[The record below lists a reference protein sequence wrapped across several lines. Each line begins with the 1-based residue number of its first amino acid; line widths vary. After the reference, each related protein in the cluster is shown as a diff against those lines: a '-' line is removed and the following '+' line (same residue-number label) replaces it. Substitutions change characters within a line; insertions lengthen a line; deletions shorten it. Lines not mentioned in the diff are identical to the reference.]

1 MQDKE
6 EIRNKLSHQ
15 SLVKFDDITNSRVLG
30 ANCHIRLI
38 GEIMLES
45 SERTDLSVD
54 ERLDLVQKVATFF
67 EETRGQQS
75 RAIYNA
81 IVQMVSH
88 DESLP
93 NVERMQLIRKQI
105 QMYEIKAAENLNT
118 LLEYACHISENM
130 NSMMVFDYS
139 STVNEFIKKLDRKRE
154 IYVPESRAL
163 DGGKPY
169 LSAAVE
175 GGHDVHF
182 IADTT
187 MFVAMRKCQAVFMG
201 AETIYPDGTV
211 FNTIGSDIVAI
222 LCDYLKIPL
231 YVLSPLVKVDTRPVQ
246 GFIRCSP
253 MPFNY
258 EQRLTKGWN
267 EHEKAGIDFKGFKLL
282 EIEPKLIK
290 AIICEQ
296 GIIPTSAFFQIAMK
310 YSERKGV

>member
-6 EIRNKLSHQ
+6 EIRKQLSHQ

-38 GEIMLES
+38 GEMMLES
-45 SERTDLSVD
+45 SERVDLSVD
-54 ERLDLVQKVATFF
+54 ERLDLVQKIATFF

-81 IVQMVSH
+81 IAQMVNH

-93 NVERMQLIRKQI
+93 CLECLHLIRKQI
-105 QMYEIKAAENLNT
+105 EMYEKKAEENLN
-118 LLEYACHISENM
+118 LLLDYAQNISENM
-130 NSMMVFDYS
+130 DTIMVFDYS
-139 STVNEFIKKLDRKRE
+139 STVNDFIKRLDRKRA

-169 LSAAVE
+169 LKAAIE

-187 MFVAMRKCQAVFMG
+187 MLVAMKKCQAVFMG

-231 YVLSPLVKVDTRPVQ
+231 YVLSPLVKVDTRVVQ

-267 EHEKAGIDFKGFKLL
+267 DDEKVGIDFKGFKLL